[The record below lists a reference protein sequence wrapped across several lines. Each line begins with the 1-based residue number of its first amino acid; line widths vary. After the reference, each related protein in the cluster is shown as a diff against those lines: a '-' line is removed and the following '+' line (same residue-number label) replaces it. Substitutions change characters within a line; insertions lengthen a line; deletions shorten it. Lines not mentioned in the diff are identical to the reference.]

1 MGNSPRYQPPSRGAG
16 KGATGPN
23 ASKSKMVTESPW
35 GYGGQQSVGDEGQG
49 YQYVKGMKKV
59 SGPAGNAAK
68 IGRDGGSG
76 MRGSKTSP
84 LRGYP

>member
-1 MGNSPRYQPPSRGAG
+1 MGNSPRYPPAKRAG
-16 KGATGPN
+16 GGTGPN

-35 GYGGQQSVGDEGQG
+35 GFGGQKSVGDQAQG
-49 YQYVKGMKKV
+49 YNYVKAAKKP
-59 SGPAGNAAK
+59 SGPSGNAAK

-76 MRGSKTSP
+76 MRGSKQSP